1 MTQKSNKIIADGND
15 ITIVIITY
23 NRYPF
28 LLRLLKF
35 YDKYEYNFNFLIL
48 DSSNDELDDAVKP
61 YLDRKTVSYKKYDS
75 SLFFANKISDGC
87 QSITT
92 PYAVLCADDDFLIP
106 SGILESRSFLQ
117 ENQDYASAQGLYFN
131 HTSADEAQNNGF
143 SIGPLYQN
151 GSSSEQNS
159 AEKRLY
165 AYLSGAT
172 GYYPMYAVH
181 RADLFKKIWI
191 ETTKYV
197 FDWGLSELFPCAL
210 SFIYGKMK
218 VLPVFYESRE
228 PNTYTWYDEN
238 RHRGM
243 YNEEKINL
251 AAEGLGKHLSI
262 EESMDSEESLVV
274 ASQVLNTY
282 LVRLEKKMASLLN
295 GQASTWL
302 RLRKRIGLR
311 TRLRK
316 LLLNGC
322 HPSIYPKYFDDFKKV
337 KDAVLSANL
346 TEKELNVSRIDFVN
360 QGNI

>member
-1 MTQKSNKIIADGND
+1 
-15 ITIVIITY
+15 
-23 NRYPF
+23 
-28 LLRLLKF
+28 
-35 YDKYEYNFNFLIL
+35 L
-48 DSSNDELDDAVKP
+48 DSSSNVLDDEVKP

-75 SLFFANKISDGC
+75 SIFFANKISDGC

-106 SGILESRSFLQ
+106 AGILESRSFLQ
-117 ENQDYASAQGLYFN
+117 ENQDYASAHGMYFI
-131 HTSADEAQNNGF
+131 HTSSDEVQNNGF

-151 GSSSEQNS
+151 GSSSEQDS
-159 AEKRLY
+159 TEKRLY

-243 YNEEKINL
+243 YSEEKLDKAVAGI
-251 AAEGLGKHLSI
+251 AKHLSLVEGI
-262 EESMDSEESLVV
+262 PDKDATQIAES
-274 ASQVLNTY
+274 AFQGY
-282 LVRLEKKMASLLN
+282 LERVELKMANRSN
-295 GQASTWL
+295 GSTSTWL
-302 RLRKRIGLR
+302 RLRQKVRFR
-311 TRLRK
+311 TRLRQMFWQ
-316 LLLNGC
+316 GC
-322 HPSIYPKYFDDFKKV
+322 YPSIYPEYFDDYLKV
-337 KDAVLSANL
+337 KEAVLSANL
-346 TEKELNVSRIDFVN
+346 TQEELNVARRDLAK
-360 QGNI
+360 Q